1 MIGFLFWEEGEG
13 EGESSGMHTLPAQK
27 RKRNEKS
34 PSAKI
39 VTIRPYPHKVSD
51 NTI

>member
-1 MIGFLFWEEGEG
+1 MIGFIFWEGGEG

-27 RKRNEKS
+27 RKRNEKL

-39 VTIRPYPHKVSD
+39 VT
-51 NTI
+51 

>member
-1 MIGFLFWEEGEG
+1 LGFGLGGVVEWNA
-13 EGESSGMHTLPAQK
+13 HPLLAQK
-27 RKRNEKS
+27 KKRNEKS

-39 VTIRPYPHKVSD
+39 VTIRSYPHKVID